1 MSNRTA
7 LGEFLQS
14 RRARITPRQAGLP
27 PSAGRR
33 RTAGLRREEVAIL
46 AGISIEYYRRLE
58 QGKQRHPGPAVLAAI
73 ADVLEL
79 NEDERRHL
87 TALVEND
94 RPNESPVPV
103 QPVRA
108 DVRRMLDIVHPYPA
122 CLLGR
127 RSDLLGANI
136 AGLRL
141 FPGIEE
147 WPAEFRNTARYTF
160 MHPKARAAYGNWDD
174 VAAGVVA
181 HLHAVAGTHPGAAD
195 IAELIDELSGRSPE
209 FTALWQRH
217 DVRNRTNGQKIY
229 RHPDVGEMTLT
240 YEAYEVGRSDG
251 QRLIVYQAEP
261 GTPDHEAMLRLS
273 LE

>member
-14 RRARITPRQAGLP
+14 RRARITPQQAGLP

-108 DVRRMLDIVHPYPA
+108 DVRRMLDVVQPYPA

-147 WPAEFRNTARYTF
+147 WPVEFRNTARYTF

-181 HLHAVAGTHPGAAD
+181 HLRAVAGAHPGAAD